1 MEKLENEN
9 VSLEFHVQSLIKE
22 HKNIKVEYQKLFD
35 SIKKTR
41 TQTYIEINELVE
53 NVNENTYAYRDVRS
67 QNQDLLIAISE
78 LKTKLKMLKRTNKK
92 TKVTSQMNV
101 VKNKD
106 YVENVDV
113 KNALKAKIDVLC
125 VSCDTDNVVDYMI
138 ASSPVCLMSKATS
151 IKSWLWH
158 RKLSHRN
165 FGTVNHLTK
174 QDLVDGLLKFKYEK
188 DHLCSACEQGKSKKV
203 SLQPRL
209 VPSTHSKLELIHMDM
224 CGPMRM
230 ESING
235 KKYILVIVD
244 DYSHYAWAY
253 FIRTKDEAP
262 DMITKFIA
270 HV

>member
-1 MEKLENEN
+1 MYKIKIVDKQEVHTQANKSVLTSTRLKGVNSVRRPSTRSSSSKNSVLSNTKNQTEVVE
-9 VSLEFHVQSLIKE
+9 VSPRK
-22 HKNIKVEYQKLFD
+22 
-35 SIKKTR
+35 
-41 TQTYIEINELVE
+41 
-53 NVNENTYAYRDVRS
+53 
-67 QNQDLLIAISE
+67 
-78 LKTKLKMLKRTNKK
+78 NKK
-92 TKVTSQMNV
+92 RKVTSQIHV
-101 VKNKD
+101 VKNKY
-106 YVENVDV
+106 YVANVDV

-125 VSCDTDNVVDYMI
+125 VSCKKNMLTPCRDKCDTDNVVDYMI